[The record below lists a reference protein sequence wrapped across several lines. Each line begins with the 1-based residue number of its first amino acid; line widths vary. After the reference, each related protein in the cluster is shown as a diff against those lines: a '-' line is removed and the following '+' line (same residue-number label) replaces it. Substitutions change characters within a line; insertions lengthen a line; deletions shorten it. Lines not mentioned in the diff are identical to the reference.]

1 MFTYTDEELVSEAL
15 PSLDNFVSYGTDV
28 FKSRPDYRQKVLGIY
43 LTRMSSEQLRVTNRV
58 NGCKLEESIPLSLRD
73 HVDDVG
79 I

>member
-1 MFTYTDEELVSEAL
+1 MFTYTNEELASEML
-15 PSLDNFVSYGTDV
+15 PSLDSFVSYDTDV

-58 NGCKLEESIPLSLRD
+58 NGCKLEKWILLSLRG

>member
-15 PSLDNFVSYGTDV
+15 PSLNNFVSYGTDV
-28 FKSRPDYRQKVLGIY
+28 FKSHPDYRQKVLDIY
-43 LTRMSSEQLRVTNRV
+43 LTCMSSEQLRVNDRV
-58 NGCKLEESIPLSLRD
+58 NGCRLEESILLSLRG

>member
-1 MFTYTDEELVSEAL
+1 MFTYTNEELASEML
-15 PSLDNFVSYGTDV
+15 PSLDSFMSYDTDV